1 MRFTR
6 FSRVL
11 LILCVLSCASCRSMN
26 PSTIYEGGVPQEAK
40 TFDVKTSLQENE
52 ASPQEI
58 ENTDRTYHQDENL
71 VPSEPA
77 SACTQGAVPVE
88 ENSGLAVCEERNGAL
103 PSGAHEMTNQ
113 ELLDSALEYCQASND
128 FWERG
133 DLDNALDALDKAYS
147 LILKVNAE
155 NDAEVLQ
162 QKEDLRFT
170 ISKRIIETYASRF
183 TAANGSHKAI
193 PLVMN
198 RHVERAL
205 AIYKGRERNFFIE
218 SYQRSGRYRPSVVKA
233 LHEAGLPEE
242 LSWLPLIESGF
253 KVRAMSRAR
262 ALGLWQFIAST
273 GYKFGLKRD
282 HWIDERMDPDKSTQ
296 AAIAYLKELHQIFG
310 DWTTVLAAYNCGERR
325 VLNRIKSQ
333 RINYLDN
340 FWDLYETLPRETAFY
355 VPRFLAVLH
364 ILNDPE
370 AHGFA
375 LPPMD
380 PAIETEAV
388 TINKQVH
395 LKTIAK
401 RLDIDYALLKDIN
414 AELRHDC
421 TPKDPHA
428 LKVPA
433 GKGEMLLTKL
443 DDIPVWQPPV
453 PAYVVHRVRPGES
466 LSVIAARYKTSV
478 RSIMAMNG
486 LRSSHY
492 LRVGWKLRIPTGK
505 VRTAQLDRLRRP
517 PVQTASL
524 KDDLVTYVVEEG
536 DSLWI
541 VAKRFGTTI
550 TVIQSL
556 NHLNSSELRV
566 GQVLKVPGGSSASD
580 STDTQVYCVRKGDSP
595 YLIAKRHRMNL
606 AEFLELN
613 RLTPRSTIFPGQ
625 TLLVKAD

>member
-1 MRFTR
+1 MRFAR

-26 PSTIYEGGVPQEAK
+26 PSTVYEGGVPQEAK

-52 ASPQEI
+52 ATPQEI
-58 ENTDRTYHQDENL
+58 ENADRSYHQDETL

-77 SACTQGAVPVE
+77 PACTQEPVPVE
-88 ENSGLAVCEERNGAL
+88 ENSGPPVCEETNGAL
-103 PSGAHEMTNQ
+103 TSGAPEMTNQ

-147 LILKVNAE
+147 LILKVKTE

-205 AIYKGRERNFFIE
+205 AIYKGRERSFFIE
-218 SYQRSGRYRPSVVKA
+218 SYRRSGRYRPSIVKA

-253 KVRAMSRAR
+253 KVRALSRAR

-282 HWIDERMDPDKSTQ
+282 RWIDERMDPEKSTL
-296 AAIAYLKELHQIFG
+296 AAIAYLKELHRIFG

-333 RINYLDN
+333 KINYLDN
-340 FWDLYETLPRETAFY
+340 FWDIYEMLPRETAFY

-364 ILNDPE
+364 IVNDPE
-370 AHGFA
+370 AHGFI
-375 LPPMD
+375 LPPVD

-433 GKGEMLLTKL
+433 GKGEMLLAKL

-486 LRSSHY
+486 LRRSHY

-505 VRTAQLDRLRRP
+505 VRTSQLDRLRRP

-524 KDDLVTYVVEEG
+524 KDGLVTYVVEEG

-541 VAKRFGTTI
+541 IAKRFGTTI

-556 NHLNSSELRV
+556 NHLNSSQLRV
-566 GQVLKVPGGSSASD
+566 GQVLKVPQGSSASD
-580 STDTQVYCVRKGDSP
+580 STETEVYCVRKGDSP

-606 AEFLELN
+606 AEFLKLN